1 MSFQLSAVIPQQ
13 NPLACSYPRP
23 YAVIPSGLLCAEAW
37 YKAPKQMIALG
48 ARGQTSKRL

>member
-23 YAVIPSGLLCAEAW
+23 YGVIPSEVEGPALC
-37 YKAPKQMIALG
+37 
-48 ARGQTSKRL
+48 